1 MRSLASEPFPN
12 AGKHLFGPSFEE
24 KVKKR
29 NEMVKIF
36 SQVAPR
42 KSNMQFFSERDLLPI
57 QVRARGSISWKMVKS
72 PTKLP
77 NQGEKLILQRPGPGQ
92 GEIPGCSTR
101 SELCSTLKSPVTVAS
116 QSNTGMLPVKEN
128 LTLPKVKLFF
138 VQLRPFFCRD
148 QPILHQKLTLGKF
161 QQFQATIFPLQS
173 YHTRIFFPLTKC
185 L

>member
-1 MRSLASEPFPN
+1 MAFEHISSWQENEDDSGFITVPTQDVDGLYTCLSKALTLLGSANAQCKVQRRKQVLGPFSE

-29 NEMVKIF
+29 NETLKIL
-36 SQVAPR
+36 SKVAPR

-101 SELCSTLKSPVTVAS
+101 SELS
-116 QSNTGMLPVKEN
+116 
-128 LTLPKVKLFF
+128 
-138 VQLRPFFCRD
+138 
-148 QPILHQKLTLGKF
+148 
-161 QQFQATIFPLQS
+161 LQ
-173 YHTRIFFPLTKC
+173 
-185 L
+185 